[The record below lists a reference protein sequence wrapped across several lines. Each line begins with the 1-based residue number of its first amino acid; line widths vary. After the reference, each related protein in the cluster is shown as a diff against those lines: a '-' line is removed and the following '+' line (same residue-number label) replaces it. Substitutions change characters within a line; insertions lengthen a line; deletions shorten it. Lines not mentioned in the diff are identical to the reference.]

1 MAKVPGSYNIGDM
14 LNRYSPALLV
24 FALFT
29 TSLRARVTRVE
40 IEKRDSP
47 AFNGQSFGKAGQYE
61 TLSGHFYGE
70 LDPADKHNTIITD
83 LQLAPRNARGMVEY
97 VGTFAISKPVDMT
110 KSSGVLIYTVPN
122 RGNGAPNGSAEGH
135 ISVVSGWQGDVTP
148 RAGIQTISVP
158 VAKNPDGSPITGP
171 VMERFI
177 NMAPGATTLP
187 IGTAPYVALAYQRP
201 LTLDTTKAGLTKRA
215 SQNGPA
221 VLIPAGEWAFA
232 DCRSTPFPGTPN
244 PAHICAKAGFDPA
257 NEYQLSFTAKDPLVL
272 GIGFA
277 ATRDLNSFLRYG
289 AEGNPLASQVKWS
302 LSRGSSQSGNFI
314 RSFINL
320 GFNQDEGNRIVWD
333 GANPH
338 IAARQLVLN
347 LRFANPGGAAGPGEP
362 GSEGTL
368 WWSEYSDKARKRPG
382 ASLLDRCTVTGT
394 CPKIIETFGA
404 LEFWYLR
411 ESPNL
416 VGTDARADIP
426 LPSNVRRYFFP
437 GTGHGG
443 GRGGFSTAV
452 PAAPNGCLLPANPN
466 PETETMNA
474 LMAALADWV
483 TKGTEPPASRYPR
496 LDRGELAPATRAGIG
511 FPTIPGVPSPDGLVN
526 SVVDH
531 DFGPGFI
538 AKDMSGI
545 IAKEP
550 PAITQIITTLV
561 PKVDADG
568 TDVSG
573 VPSVLHQAPLGS
585 YLGWN
590 PTATGFDKGKQ
601 CTLSGG
607 YVPFAKTQAERTAKG
622 DPRLSLE
629 ERYKDHAGYVAVVK
643 AAAAKAVADRFLLKE
658 DADKLMTQAEASD
671 VLRN

>member
-1 MAKVPGSYNIGDM
+1 M
-14 LNRYSPALLV
+14 LNRFFAALAATALLTT
-24 FALFT
+24 ALE
-29 TSLRARVTRVE
+29 ARVIRVE
-40 IEKRDSP
+40 IEKRESP
-47 AFNGQSFGKAGQYE
+47 AFNGQSFGKAGRYE

-70 LDPADKHNTIITD
+70 LDPADRHNGIITD
-83 LQLAPRNARGMVEY
+83 LQSAPRNARGMVEY
-97 VGTFAISKPVDMT
+97 TATFAISRPVDMS
-110 KSSGVLIYTVPN
+110 KSSGLLIYTVPN

-135 ISVVSGWQGDVTP
+135 IGVVSGWQGDVTP

-171 VMERFI
+171 VTERFI
-177 NMAPGATTLP
+177 NMPPGSKSLP
-187 IGTAPYVALAYQRP
+187 IGTAPYVSLAYQRP
-201 LTLDTTKAGLTKRA
+201 LTLDTSKASLTKRA
-215 SQNGPA
+215 SQTGAPVA
-221 VLIPAGEWAFA
+221 MKADEWAFA
-232 DCRSTPFPGTPN
+232 DCSTTPFPGTPD
-244 PAHICAKAGFDPA
+244 PAHICAKDGFDPA
-257 NEYQLSFTAKDPLVL
+257 NEYQLVFTAKDPLVL

-277 ATRDLNSFLRYG
+277 ATRDLNSFLRYSE
-289 AEGNPLASQVKWS
+289 AGNPLAKQVKWA

-320 GFNQDEGNRIVWD
+320 GFNQDEANRIVWD

-347 LRFANPGGAAGPGEP
+347 LRFSVPGGAAGPYEP

-368 WWSEYSDKARKRPG
+368 WWSGYSDKARNRPG

-394 CPKIIETFGA
+394 CPKIIETFGS

-416 VGTDARADIP
+416 VGTDAKADIP
-426 LPSNVRRYFFP
+426 LPPNVRRYFFP

-443 GRGGFSTAV
+443 GRGGFSTVA
-452 PAAPNGCLLPANPN
+452 PAPPAGCLLPANPN

-483 TKGTEPPASRYPR
+483 TKGREPPASSYPR
-496 LDRGELAPATRAGIG
+496 LDRGELAPATKAAIG

-526 SVVDH
+526 AVVDH

-538 AKDMSGI
+538 AKDMSGVI
-545 IAKEP
+545 SLEP
-550 PAITQIITTLV
+550 PAILQTITTLV
-561 PKVDADG
+561 PKTDADG

-601 CTLSGG
+601 CSLAGG
-607 YVPFAKTQAERTAKG
+607 YVPFAKTKAERDANG

-643 AAAAKAVADRFLLKE
+643 AAAVKAVAQRFLLKE
-658 DADKLMTQAEASD
+658 DADKLIGQAEASD
-671 VLRN
+671 VLKK